1 MSVFDN
7 IRYKE
12 LKTVPGEYVPDI
24 GMDYPEDDP
33 YKRLVDA
40 PIVDTKVR
48 FDETYPYLDNS
59 CKAKIGRFFIYLR
72 VFTIYKWINCIR
84 YGLKF
89 EGRKNLR
96 IYRKE
101 LKNGLVSVSNHCY
114 RWDGMSIAEALRHTL
129 WIPMLGD
136 HIAGPNRRK
145 LKNFGGIPLPEEG
158 SFAATKKFN
167 EAFDYRAEHKAWIHI
182 FPEAR
187 SWFFY
192 KPLRPWRTGAFTMA
206 YRYNFP
212 VLPINLSFRP
222 RTGIYKLF
230 DKPEIPLVTVR
241 IGEPIFPDKTQPRR
255 QEVERLMNDAF
266 HAVCRLGGIE
276 KNSWPVTWNE
286 NQSSNI

>member
-1 MSVFDN
+1 MSLFDN

-12 LKTVPGEYVPDI
+12 LVTAPGIYIPDVGI
-24 GMDYPEDDP
+24 DYPEDDP

-40 PIVDTKVR
+40 PITKNLK
-48 FDETYPYLDNS
+48 FDETYPFLETDFISKFTRAFLYL
-59 CKAKIGRFFIYLR
+59 K
-72 VFTIYKWINCIR
+72 VFTLYKLIHRLR

-89 EGRKNLR
+89 EGRENLR
-96 IYRKE
+96 KHKKDF
-101 LKNGLVSVSNHCY
+101 KNGIVSVSNHCY
-114 RWDGMSIAEALRHTL
+114 RWDGMAISEALGHTL

-136 HIAGPNRRK
+136 HLAGPSRTK
-145 LKNFGGIPLPEEG
+145 LRNFGGIPLPEDG

-167 EAFDYRAEHKAWIHI
+167 EAFDYHAAHKGWIHV

-192 KPLRPWRTGAFTMA
+192 KPLRPWKTGAFTMA
-206 YRYNFP
+206 YRYDFP

-222 RTGIYKLF
+222 RTGIFKLF

-241 IGEPIFPDKTQPRR
+241 IGEPIFPDKNQPRR
-255 QEVERLMNDAF
+255 PEVERLMNEAF
-266 HAVCRLGGIE
+266 EAVCKLGGIE

-286 NQSSNI
+286 N